1 MEDKNFFEKEPQ
13 WEQSGEIR
21 RIQKTIRRRN
31 WKIVSI
37 SVILAAVLLTVS
49 VFGVIPWA
57 ESLYW
62 NPAEMTYKDRTDLEI
77 TLHAYTELFTP
88 GYNSLFI
95 TSHRTEFASYELQ
108 IPLIS
113 TATGKPFTVN
123 GSLGKNVL
131 RLDELFDGPEGKNYV
146 FEKWRLP
153 SVPPTPSEMEVL
165 RERLR
170 ELPEYIRLEAKVEFA
185 EDQSMEAL
193 LDFREKFGGDVTWV
207 AVRALELSEEWYP
220 ICGMDPFS
228 GGIVYPNIDWD
239 YHCFN
244 LRHDLRF
251 GLTEAEQLAQHFI
264 SLVQYSADQ
273 VEKGRGIA
281 PYGDE
286 GLYADILDYVEENG
300 VKAYG
305 VVVTASPQT
314 LLELLDSEVVYDIT
328 LIDGWID
335 IDWTQK

>member
-1 MEDKNFFEKEPQ
+1 MEDKDMFEKEPQ

-21 RIQKTIRRRN
+21 KIQKTIRRRN
-31 WKIVSI
+31 WKIISV
-37 SVILAAVLLTVS
+37 SVILAAVLLVVS
-49 VFGVIPWA
+49 VFGIIPWA

-62 NPAEMTYKDRTDLEI
+62 DPDEMTYKDRTDLEI
-77 TLHAYTELFTP
+77 TMHAYTELFTP
-88 GYNSLFI
+88 GYDSAFI
-95 TSHRTEFASYELQ
+95 TCHRIGFASYELQ

-113 TATGKPFTVN
+113 TATGKLCRAN
-123 GSLGKNVL
+123 GSLEKNVL
-131 RLDELFDGPEGKNYV
+131 QLDELFDDPEGKNYL

-170 ELPEYIRLEAKVEFA
+170 ELPEYIRLEAKVEFT
-185 EDQSMEAL
+185 EDQSMEEL
-193 LDFREKFGGDVTWV
+193 LDFREKFCGDVTWV

-220 ICGMDPFS
+220 ICGMDPFT
-228 GGIVYPNIDWD
+228 GGTQYPNIDWD

-281 PYGDE
+281 PYDDE
-286 GLYADILDYVEENG
+286 MLYTEILDYVEENG
-300 VKAYG
+300 VKTYG
-305 VVVTASPQT
+305 VVVTATPQT
-314 LLELLDSEVVYDIT
+314 LLELLDSELIYAIW

-335 IDWTQK
+335 IE

>member
-1 MEDKNFFEKEPQ
+1 MEDKDLFEKEPQ
-13 WEQSGEIR
+13 WEQGSAPVSEIR
-21 RIQKTIRRRN
+21 KIQKTIRRRS
-31 WKIVSI
+31 WKNITI
-37 SVILAAVLLTVS
+37 SVVLAAVLLVVS
-49 VFGVIPWA
+49 VFGIIPWA

-62 NPAEMTYKDRTDLEI
+62 NPDEMTYRDRTDLEI

-88 GYNSLFI
+88 GYNSAFI
-95 TSHRTEFASYELQ
+95 TCHRIGFASYELQ

-113 TATGKPFTVN
+113 TATGKPFIAN

-131 RLDELFDGPEGKNYV
+131 QLDELFDDPEGKNYV

-153 SVPPTPSEMEVL
+153 FVPPTPTETEAL

-185 EDQSMEAL
+185 EDQSMEEL
-193 LDFREKFGGDVTWV
+193 LAFREKLCGDVTWV

-220 ICGMDPFS
+220 ICGMDPFT
-228 GGIVYPNIDWD
+228 GGTQYPNIDWD
-239 YHCFN
+239 YNCFN
-244 LRHDLRF
+244 LRNDLRF
-251 GLTEAEQLAQHFI
+251 GLTESEQLAQHFI

-273 VEKGRGIA
+273 LGKGRGIA

-286 GLYADILDYVEENG
+286 GLYADILDYVKENG

-305 VVVTASPQT
+305 VVVTASPQK
-314 LLELLDSEVVYDIT
+314 LLELMDNE
-328 LIDGWID
+328 LICNIRLVDCWID
-335 IDWTQK
+335 IG